1 MKFQYKMTDVGVML
15 IESILRLL
23 WRKCYGKMEMH
34 VLPSTTGD
42 SLLRPS
48 GGKAQVIQ
56 LTVTVV
62 RSGQISRYFGFKI
75 QNLFISRTGRF

>member
-1 MKFQYKMTDVGVML
+1 MTDVGVML

-23 WRKCYGKMEMH
+23 WRKRYGKTEMH
-34 VLPSTTGD
+34 VLPSTTRD

-56 LTVTVV
+56 L
-62 RSGQISRYFGFKI
+62 Q
-75 QNLFISRTGRF
+75 